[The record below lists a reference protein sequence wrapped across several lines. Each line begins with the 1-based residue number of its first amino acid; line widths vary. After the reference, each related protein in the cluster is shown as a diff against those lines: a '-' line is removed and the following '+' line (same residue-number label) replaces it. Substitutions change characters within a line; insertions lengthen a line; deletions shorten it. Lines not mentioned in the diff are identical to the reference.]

1 MTEADGEGKYGSDAG
16 RVAAAEQREACG
28 TTPSNVGASLLAMAD
43 LHSKEMLADP
53 PPSRAGSL
61 LQGAAAITIP
71 VGQPHPMLRC
81 AAIDSVG
88 IAQMPMSLVH
98 DFIERGQLV
107 VVLPDWAPRTEMIY
121 AVFASRQGMLPSMR
135 MLIDFMVEQFRLLDD
150 PARGMR
156 GSPLV

>member
-1 MTEADGEGKYGSDAG
+1 
-16 RVAAAEQREACG
+16 
-28 TTPSNVGASLLAMAD
+28 
-43 LHSKEMLADP
+43 
-53 PPSRAGSL
+53 
-61 LQGAAAITIP
+61 
-71 VGQPHPMLRC
+71 MLRC

-98 DFIERGQLV
+98 DFIERGQLA